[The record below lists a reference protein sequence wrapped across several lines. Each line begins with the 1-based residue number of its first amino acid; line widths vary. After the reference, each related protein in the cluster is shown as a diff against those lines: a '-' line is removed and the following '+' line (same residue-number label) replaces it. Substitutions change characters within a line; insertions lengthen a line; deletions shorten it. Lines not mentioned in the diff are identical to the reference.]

1 MPTITDWLMVTITAV
16 YVIATIAICWANIK
30 AANASKAQL
39 EEMRRQYAEENRPII
54 ETEFHYE
61 RRTWYIIRFVN
72 HGRHTAQHVKIELDQ
87 EFIESLPEEAYKS
100 TLLEQKGKECI
111 IGVGQHYD
119 LYIGS
124 NAMRGNPNMRPVT
137 GDIYYEGYQNS
148 YSDKVFIDL
157 KYYMTFFSS
166 TTDNDDLLKA
176 IKKSAEELKG
186 IRKELQSLRTQGAK
200 HE

>member
-61 RRTWYIIRFVN
+61 RRTRYIIRFVN